1 MFFRFYIDI
10 VSEWVYDVGIDTVSE
25 VLLQVMVLPK
35 GSPEQTITRKRTIIS
50 DCKKLCQEMSFME
63 ITILMIAEYTTFSRA
78 SIYNGF

>member
-10 VSEWVYDVGIDTVSE
+10 VSEWVYDVDIDTVSE
-25 VLLQVMVLPK
+25 ALLQVMVLPK

-78 SIYNGF
+78 SIYNCF